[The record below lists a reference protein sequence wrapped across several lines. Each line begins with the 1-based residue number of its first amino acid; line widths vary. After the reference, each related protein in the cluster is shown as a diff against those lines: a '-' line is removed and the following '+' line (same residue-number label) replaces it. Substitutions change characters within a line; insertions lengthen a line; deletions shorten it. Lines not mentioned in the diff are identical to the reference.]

1 MIFLLED
8 VIRDEI
14 QSLDEEEL
22 VPNTMY
28 HGETSRSFITLPY
41 MVISRN
47 LLQEITENY
56 KKFTGV
62 FKNPIKSYGT

>member
-1 MIFLLED
+1 MTFLLQD

-28 HGETSRSFITLPY
+28 QGETSCAFITLPY

-47 LLQEITENY
+47 LLQEITGNLQEFS
-56 KKFTGV
+56 KT
-62 FKNPIKSYGT
+62 P